1 MQKSAQQMTKSG
13 RQYLS
18 EHSHANSFVQG
29 SFLNQQDTTNMQMNR
44 QTEAINNDMS
54 QSPWGHRDQ
63 RHKKIVMPINLEDQ
77 EVLCSNCY
85 ETIPMSFVDKHSTTC
100 FKDEPSFR
108 LSHTPNRPSTVTVDE
123 EQEYR
128 VKSDELNER
137 IFKLIQTFLRK
148 LDSQVFLDQIYTT
161 HGNDEHDGQ
170 QEDPQQ
176 QRSGAADD
184 EERGG
189 KGKTYSQDEIRI
201 KMKPSTSSKF
211 QPNKSATALAEERS
225 LIHEVVQH
233 AHLALQGELHDV
245 QNSAEQ
251 LDLLEEEHD
260 LNQKFEFNNHMVFN
274 RIVQVINIKLEVMQ
288 EYEKKANPDIV
299 VPMTSK

>member
-1 MQKSAQQMTKSG
+1 M
-13 RQYLS
+13 
-18 EHSHANSFVQG
+18 SH
-29 SFLNQQDTTNMQMNR
+29 
-44 QTEAINNDMS
+44 
-54 QSPWGHRDQ
+54 
-63 RHKKIVMPINLEDQ
+63 
-77 EVLCSNCY
+77 
-85 ETIPMSFVDKHSTTC
+85 VDKHSETC

-108 LSHTPNRPSTVTVDE
+108 MSQNPNGQHMSRPSSVTIDE

-128 VKSDELNER
+128 AKSDELNER

-161 HGNDEHDGQ
+161 HGNEELDVNDELRQGM
-170 QEDPQQ
+170 
-176 QRSGAADD
+176 GDD

-189 KGKTYSQDEIRI
+189 KVLTNSQDEL
-201 KMKPSTSSKF
+201 KQKLKPQVAKF

-260 LNQKFEFNNHMVFN
+260 LNQKFEFNNHMVYN

-299 VPMTSK
+299 VPLTSKQIRDKQFDQGYGFHELSIANVKKLPLGVADQRNSESQTTKAAHHRASSAERQLNEYI